1 MPFHGRKVT
10 NLGPEVKA
18 GLPSRKCTCW
28 LRRRSPTFRRERFGT
43 CSVSE
48 GKPDRQKKVLA
59 HPLPMAVVDEEV
71 LQPREPF
78 GVADPEIAGLELVS
92 QLQ

>member
-1 MPFHGRKVT
+1 
-10 NLGPEVKA
+10 L
-18 GLPSRKCTCW
+18 
-28 LRRRSPTFRRERFGT
+28 GT

-59 HPLPMAVVDEEV
+59 HALPMAVVDEEV

-78 GVADPEIAGLELVS
+78 GVADPEIAGLELVA